1 MTGEWQSTAC
11 ILCECNC
18 GIVVQLDGRN
28 LAKIRGD
35 KEHPASQ
42 GYTCNKALRLDHY
55 QNNRNR
61 LTSPMRRRPDGSY
74 EEIDWDTAIAE
85 VAARLQAHRATT
97 YGGDKIFYYGGGGQ
111 GNHLGGAY
119 SGAFLKALGSH
130 YRSNALAQEKTGEA
144 WVDAH
149 LYGGHTRGEF
159 EHAEVSVFI
168 GKNPW
173 MSQSFPRARVVL
185 NEIAKDPA
193 RSMIVIDPVITDT
206 AKMADFHLR
215 VRPGSD
221 AWCLAAL
228 AAVLV
233 QEDLCN
239 ERSSPSTSTASTP
252 SARFCAISPSAI
264 TPRAAAS
271 TRSCCAPPHGESA
284 PRAALRSSRTS
295 AFNRPPTARCAP
307 TSTSCSGS

>member
-1 MTGEWQSTAC
+1 MTSSDWLPTAC

-18 GIVVQLDGRN
+18 GIVVQVDDRR
-28 LAKIRGD
+28 LARIRGD
-35 KEHPASQ
+35 KAHPGSA

-55 QNNRNR
+55 QNNRAR
-61 LTSPMRRRPDGSY
+61 LSSPMRRRADGTY
-74 EEIDWDTAIAE
+74 EEIDWDTAIVEIAE
-85 VAARLQAHRATT
+85 GFKQIRDTH
-97 YGGDKIFYYGGGGQ
+97 GGDKIFYYGGGGQ

-119 SGAFLKALGSH
+119 SGAFLKALGSR

-144 WVDAH
+144 WVDFQ

-159 EHAEVSVFI
+159 ENAEVSVFV

-185 NEIAKDPA
+185 NEIAKDPG
-193 RSMIVIDPVITDT
+193 RSMIVIDPVVTDT

-215 VRPGSD
+215 VQPGCD

-233 QEDLCN
+233 QENSVTKPFLPRTCT
-239 ERSSPSTSTASTP
+239 EWTPCAPPCKRSRSPTTRSVAGW
-252 SARFCAISPSAI
+252 
-264 TPRAAAS
+264 
-271 TRSCCAPPHGESA
+271 TRSCCVPRPGASAPPRACRCSKTWESSRRPTAPSA
-284 PRAALRSSRTS
+284 PI
-295 AFNRPPTARCAP
+295 
-307 TSTSCSGS
+307 